1 MQSARGFD
9 TKIMVVYTTVAYAFI
24 NNEKSLAIGGGLNS
38 DLAALSAIARGPG
51 PSDGRPGDADNKAWR
66 RTGKVMKVMPD
77 EIRSTVRLY
86 LDGKIRQWY
95 SRADGKGV
103 VFFLG
108 CKDVAEAT
116 SVMEALPL
124 ARERLVN
131 VEFTS
136 LAPLTPLRLLLD
148 GQPGRP

>member
-1 MQSARGFD
+1 MHPSKMSRLSRLAVGLILIAPLYPQ
-9 TKIMVVYTTVAYAFI
+9 TPVAPAPVTDVLVMLTI
-24 NNEKSLAIGGGLNS
+24 K
-38 DLAALSAIARGPG
+38 PG
-51 PSDGRPGDADNKAWR
+51 VERE
-66 RTGKVMKVMPD
+66 KVMKIMPD
-77 EIRSTVRLY
+77 EIRATVRLC

-103 VFFLG
+103 VFVLD

-124 ARERLVN
+124 AKERLVN
-131 VEFTS
+131 LEFTALTP
-136 LAPLTPLRLLLD
+136 LAPLRLLLD

>member
-1 MQSARGFD
+1 MS
-9 TKIMVVYTTVAYAFI
+9 
-24 NNEKSLAIGGGLNS
+24 
-38 DLAALSAIARGPG
+38 ALSRFAVGLILISPLYPQSPAATASTTDVLVMLTIKPG
-51 PSDGRPGDADNKAWR
+51 VERE
-66 RTGKVMKVMPD
+66 KVMKVMPD
-77 EIRSTVRLY
+77 EIRATVRLY

-124 ARERLVN
+124 AKARLVN
-131 VEFTS
+131 LEFTA
-136 LAPLTPLRLLLD
+136 LTPLTPIRLLLD

>member
-1 MQSARGFD
+1 MS
-9 TKIMVVYTTVAYAFI
+9 
-24 NNEKSLAIGGGLNS
+24 
-38 DLAALSAIARGPG
+38 ALSRFAVRLILISPLYPQSPAPPAAATDVLVMLTIKPG
-51 PSDGRPGDADNKAWR
+51 VERE
-66 RTGKVMKVMPD
+66 KVMRVMPD
-77 EIRSTVRLY
+77 EIRATVRLY

-103 VFFLG
+103 VFVLD

-124 ARERLVN
+124 AKERLVN
-131 VEFTS
+131 LEFTA
-136 LAPLTPLRLLLD
+136 LTPLTPIRLLLD

>member
-1 MQSARGFD
+1 MSTLSRFAVGLILISPLYPQSP
-9 TKIMVVYTTVAYAFI
+9 
-24 NNEKSLAIGGGLNS
+24 
-38 DLAALSAIARGPG
+38 AAPAPATDVLVMLTIKPG
-51 PSDGRPGDADNKAWR
+51 VERE
-66 RTGKVMKVMPD
+66 KVMKVMPD
-77 EIRSTVRLY
+77 EIRATVRLY

-103 VFFLG
+103 VFVLD

-124 ARERLVN
+124 AKERLVN
-131 VEFTS
+131 LEFTA
-136 LAPLTPLRLLLD
+136 LTPLTPLRLLLD

>member
-1 MQSARGFD
+1 MSTLSRFAVGLILISPHNPQSPATPAPAMD
-9 TKIMVVYTTVAYAFI
+9 VLVMLTIK
-24 NNEKSLAIGGGLNS
+24 
-38 DLAALSAIARGPG
+38 PG
-51 PSDGRPGDADNKAWR
+51 VERE
-66 RTGKVMKVMPD
+66 KVMKVMPD
-77 EIRSTVRLY
+77 EIRATVRLY

-103 VFFLG
+103 VFVLD

-124 ARERLVN
+124 AKERLVN
-131 VEFTS
+131 LEFTA
-136 LAPLTPLRLLLD
+136 LTPLTPLRLLLD

>member
-1 MQSARGFD
+1 MS
-9 TKIMVVYTTVAYAFI
+9 
-24 NNEKSLAIGGGLNS
+24 
-38 DLAALSAIARGPG
+38 ALSRFAVGLILISPLYPQSPAATAPTTDVLVMLTIKPG
-51 PSDGRPGDADNKAWR
+51 VERE
-66 RTGKVMKVMPD
+66 KVMRVMPD
-77 EIRSTVRLY
+77 EIRATVRLY

-103 VFFLG
+103 VFVLD

-124 ARERLVN
+124 AKERLVN
-131 VEFTS
+131 LEFTA
-136 LAPLTPLRLLLD
+136 LTPLTPIRLLLD

>member
-1 MQSARGFD
+1 MQQSR
-9 TKIMVVYTTVAYAFI
+9 M
-24 NNEKSLAIGGGLNS
+24 S
-38 DLAALSAIARGPG
+38 ALSRFAVRLILISPLYPQSPAAPAPATDVLTIKPG
-51 PSDGRPGDADNKAWR
+51 VERE
-66 RTGKVMKVMPD
+66 KVMKVMPD
-77 EIRSTVRLY
+77 EIRATVRLY

-103 VFFLG
+103 VFVLD

-124 ARERLVN
+124 AKERLVN
-131 VEFTS
+131 LEFTA
-136 LAPLTPLRLLLD
+136 LTPLTPLRLLLD

>member
-1 MQSARGFD
+1 MS
-9 TKIMVVYTTVAYAFI
+9 
-24 NNEKSLAIGGGLNS
+24 
-38 DLAALSAIARGPG
+38 ALSRFAVGLILVSPLYPQSPAAPAPTTDVLVMLTIKPG
-51 PSDGRPGDADNKAWR
+51 VERE
-66 RTGKVMKVMPD
+66 KVMRIMPD
-77 EIRSTVRLY
+77 EIRATVRLY

-124 ARERLVN
+124 AKARLVN
-131 VEFTS
+131 LEFTG
-136 LAPLTPLRLLLD
+136 LTPLTPLRLLLD